1 MIDIFLTV
9 LSALVLATCYL
20 GSPFGAVS
28 FVALVPFFHSVY
40 SAGKKDSFRLGFL
53 WGLAFFGPVLWW
65 IAPTISTYGKLP
77 LWASWIIFGALAC
90 YLALYP
96 ALWAFLSRWILPEKN
111 DLSCLGVLAL
121 ASLWIL
127 LEFLRATVFSGFPW
141 GSLAYSLCKI
151 PLLIQTA
158 DLFGPYGVGFTIIFT
173 NLALWQ
179 LILALE
185 NREFFR
191 VHRTCICRCTAVAMA
206 LVASMMIYGRH
217 VLSARERGDT
227 RVAAIQGSFDQSV
240 KWDPMYRMATLE
252 RYKTLTKKAREEFP
266 DLKLAV
272 WPETAMPFYFQ
283 EDSGLRKEVMDLAK
297 RLHVA
302 ILFGSPSYYYDGEGK
317 VRYRNSAFLV
327 GPDGSFRGRYDKLH
341 LVPFGEYMPWGS
353 LTAWA
358 REFLPTA
365 GDFKAGDSAAPLIS
379 KPFRAGVMICF
390 ESIFPEISREEVL
403 SGANILAIITNDAW
417 FGRTAAPVQHADM
430 AVFRAVETRRWIIRS
445 ANTGISRIISSSGEI
460 ISESK
465 LFQPCVITGLVRLET
480 RATPY
485 VRFGP
490 YWFLATNLL
499 FIFMNYFYIKKRWR
513 NSHGQQEADPDRN

>member
-1 MIDIFLTV
+1 VIDIFLTV

-40 SAGKKDSFRLGFL
+40 STGKKDSFRLGFL

-96 ALWAFLSRWILPEKN
+96 ALWAFLSRWVLPEKK

-127 LEFLRATVFSGFPW
+127 LEFLRGTVFSGFPW

-191 VHRTCICRCTAVAMA
+191 VHRTCICRCTAVALA

-217 VLSARERGDT
+217 VLSAHERGNT
-227 RVAAIQGSFDQSV
+227 RVAALQGSFDQSV
-240 KWDPMYRMATLE
+240 KWDPMYRTTGIGVVFVIEADICEVVTSLYGSGNPLE
-252 RYKTLTKKAREEFP
+252 S
-266 DLKLAV
+266 DIV
-272 WPETAMPFYFQ
+272 
-283 EDSGLRKEVMDLAK
+283 
-297 RLHVA
+297 
-302 ILFGSPSYYYDGEGK
+302 
-317 VRYRNSAFLV
+317 
-327 GPDGSFRGRYDKLH
+327 
-341 LVPFGEYMPWGS
+341 
-353 LTAWA
+353 
-358 REFLPTA
+358 
-365 GDFKAGDSAAPLIS
+365 
-379 KPFRAGVMICF
+379 
-390 ESIFPEISREEVL
+390 
-403 SGANILAIITNDAW
+403 SGAVPSEGYEFDRSVRVFECPFSLAR
-417 FGRTAAPVQHADM
+417 FVH
-430 AVFRAVETRRWIIRS
+430 
-445 ANTGISRIISSSGEI
+445 
-460 ISESK
+460 
-465 LFQPCVITGLVRLET
+465 
-480 RATPY
+480 
-485 VRFGP
+485 RFGTG
-490 YWFLATNLL
+490 YRSGG
-499 FIFMNYFYIKKRWR
+499 IFETYVY
-513 NSHGQQEADPDRN
+513 P